1 MAAACK
7 QSGTGGSSRNSEARE
22 VCIFSQLVEK
32 TFIFISILKCCK
44 TALVYITV
52 VGTVSPAIIY
62 ITVVGTVLP
71 AIVYIN
77 GFRYCSG
84 RYWSF
89 VAEGVYDTFVST
101 PKMWVN
107 SLP

>member
-52 VGTVSPAIIY
+52 VGTVSPA
-62 ITVVGTVLP
+62 L
-71 AIVYIN
+71 VYTD
-77 GFRYCSG
+77 GFRYCITGS
-84 RYWSF
+84 
-89 VAEGVYDTFVST
+89 
-101 PKMWVN
+101 
-107 SLP
+107 SLHRRLSVLEFRS